1 MGLVWQEWNE
11 RDARW
16 NHGSYSNKSWV
27 NKFMGGTIY
36 VLGKCIQL
44 ASATQCFTP
53 YVHNIPG
60 HDEDLDAGRLSVLL
74 KKQNGITF
82 TVFNNIILF
91 SYMDY

>member
-1 MGLVWQEWNE
+1 VNE
-11 RDARW
+11 RDARCDKT
-16 NHGSYSNKSWV
+16 YSNKSWV

-36 VLGKCIQL
+36 VLAGNVYNW
-44 ASATQCFTP
+44 QCNTMFTP
-53 YVHNIPG
+53 YVHQHSG
-60 HDEDLDAGRLSVLL
+60 HDEDLDADVLFVLL